1 MTTFLK
7 SLERLQ
13 EVQKRS
19 SEDIASRAPENST
32 PQMRARSAKGA
43 SLNSMTT
50 FLKSLDTLP
59 EAKKPAPQAAPEKL
73 PAENQSAQKRQRLM
87 KAAAFITLGLATVA
101 TGIAVVG
108 YRGLHLVIDNG
119 VINSKIV
126 RLRSPIDAE
135 VQDFYAQPGVW
146 VKSKQVLARLQRS
159 LGEEQNLLQLQE
171 RVETDTAKLD
181 AAKQLLETLEQQMEN
196 LKTYEGGLQIAETAM
211 STEAANGQQ
220 AVLDAAIARATAARE
235 NYLRYQAVLD
245 GGVDMT
251 LASRTVD
258 RYQAELDGAVAA
270 ANAARANYERHQQL
284 LGTGMDITIVSAS
297 VDQKQAELDSAAAAA
312 EAARSQYE
320 SYASLLEDGGISA
333 QRVAQ
338 TKATWESAEAEVRRA
353 TAALNQAQATLDAT
367 QSGVSIDSR
376 DIPEVVS
383 QERVDELKSEW
394 ETSQA
399 KVLEAQ
405 AALAEA
411 KATME
416 VTAIGVSVDGSVVS
430 QEEVERLKSEW
441 EAAEADVLRARADLE
456 GTQTQMSASQL
467 GVPTGE
473 YHTTKT
479 NLQAQRLEL
488 LQKMQEQS
496 NLVATLQTQVS
507 QGQLQLKNAQS
518 PYNDTQKLE
527 LAAPFSGVVYQTER
541 ERGEKLNKSEFVL
554 SLIDCNEL
562 WVEAIVNAKQASRID
577 VNKPVRVRVEG
588 YGKNLNGEVALMQPV
603 SSIQS
608 IEERTRLMQVQALT
622 PSIPPNFVG
631 QPLTRVTVKIPP
643 PPNAEQSMKFCGVG
657 QAANLTFRQ
666 KLPFGTSDVGSV
678 AIDR

>member
-1 MTTFLK
+1 M
-7 SLERLQ
+7 
-13 EVQKRS
+13 
-19 SEDIASRAPENST
+19 A
-32 PQMRARSAKGA
+32 
-43 SLNSMTT
+43 T

-59 EAKKPAPQAAPEKL
+59 EVKKPEPQAAPEKS
-73 PAENQSAQKRQRLM
+73 PTENQTSEKRQRLL
-87 KAAAFITLGLATVA
+87 KAAAFIALGLGTVA
-101 TGIAVVG
+101 AGIAIVG

-171 RVETDTAKLD
+171 RVETDTSKLD
-181 AAKQLLETLEQQMEN
+181 AAKQLLETFEQQLEN

-211 STEAANGQQ
+211 SSEAANGQQ

-251 LASRTVD
+251 LASGTVD
-258 RYQAELDGAVAA
+258 RYQAELDGAVAT

-284 LGTGMDITIVSAS
+284 LGTGMDVTIVSAS
-297 VDQKQAELDSAAAAA
+297 VDQKQAELDSAVAAA
-312 EAARSQYE
+312 EAARSQYD

-353 TAALNQAQATLDAT
+353 TAALNQAQATLEAT
-367 QSGVSIDSR
+367 QSGVSINSR

-394 ETSQA
+394 ETAQA

-405 AALAEA
+405 AALAQA
-411 KATME
+411 QATME

-441 EAAEADVLRARADLE
+441 EAAEADVLRARSALE

-467 GVPTGE
+467 GAPTGE
-473 YHTTKT
+473 YHTSKT
-479 NLQAQRLEL
+479 NLQAQRLDL

-496 NLVATLQTQVS
+496 NLVAMLQTQLG
-507 QGQLQLKNAQS
+507 QTQLQLKNAQS
-518 PYNDTQKLE
+518 PYTETQKLE
-527 LAAPFSGVVYQTER
+527 LEAPFSGVVYQTER

-577 VNKPVRVRVEG
+577 VNKPVRVQVEG
-588 YGKNLNGEVALMQPV
+588 YGKNLNGEIALMQPV

-666 KLPFGTSDVGSV
+666 RLPFGKSDVGSV
-678 AIDR
+678 ASPR